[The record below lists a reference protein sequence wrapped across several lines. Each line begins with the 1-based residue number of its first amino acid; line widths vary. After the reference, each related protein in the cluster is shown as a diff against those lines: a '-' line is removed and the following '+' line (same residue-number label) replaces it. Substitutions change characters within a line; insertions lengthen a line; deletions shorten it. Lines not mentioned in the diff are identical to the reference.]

1 MKNIITA
8 IAIMFL
14 TLTVK
19 AQDLVVNVDTV
30 YSFKHPKSVPTPKAF
45 DSGLV
50 SDFGV
55 SAKNIQIVFDDLNRV
70 ITTKEN
76 GVVIEIS
83 DIREISYVNGEKWYY
98 TNVIDNKGV
107 LCGGGFVI
115 TKGKDGNDYLAGAV
129 ISPENPNVVNG
140 FYGKIK
146 KGDE

>member
-1 MKNIITA
+1 MKNIITT
-8 IAIMFL
+8 IAIML
-14 TLTVK
+14 LSVNVK

-55 SAKNIQIVFDDLNRV
+55 SAKSLQIVFDDLNKT
-70 ITTKEN
+70 ITTLDG
-76 GVVIEIS
+76 GVVIEVS
-83 DIREISYVNGEKWYY
+83 YIREISYVNDEKWYY
-98 TNVIDNKGV
+98 TNIVDRKGV